1 MDNSRLTLIVLTW
14 ASLAVSIQAAELT
27 TPYQRGL
34 EAARLYN
41 SKQWEPAAQVY
52 AQVVAENPDLGNRW
66 REYANVLYQLK
77 RYDESTAAYRHALD
91 LGAAVPTCT
100 YNIACNYAL
109 LGKTEDALLW
119 LRKALN
125 MGFLDEQTLRTD
137 TDFESL
143 RSDPRFREVVGMY
156 PPEGLSRDDRWRFD
170 LDYLLRR
177 GERIHYD
184 LYGRVSRIE
193 LQVEFEDLKTR
204 VGALEDHEIVAGIMK
219 ILGML
224 GDGHSVVLGY
234 EDGRPALRAF
244 PIDMYLFSDGFYVRG
259 AREEYRSIVGG
270 KVLRVGRLSAEEALR
285 AVRPYCSVDNGMG
298 VKSWSA
304 YLLKV
309 PEVLHAQRIIED
321 PLQAAYV
328 IETATGETVTVQLA
342 AEDAPHMHAGP
353 FRSDFVYAHQLA
365 GGTPPLYLRNLDE
378 AHWFE
383 HLPGR
388 KMVFAAYNVVGP
400 DGDETVAQF
409 AERLFAFINANAVDY
424 LVLDLRHNGGGNN
437 TLNRPLVH
445 GVVRC
450 DRINRKGHFFVITGR
465 RTFSAAMNAAVELE
479 RNTEAI
485 FVGEPTGSSPNFV
498 GEVSPTTLPCSG
510 LRVSLSSL
518 YWQGSL
524 PNDHRTWIAPSI
536 PAPLSVRDF
545 RDNRDPAMEA
555 IFAEVASKLDPP
567 TTGMPATQ
575 SAPN

>member
-1 MDNSRLTLIVLTW
+1 MNNSRATLIVLTL
-14 ASLAVSIQAAELT
+14 ASLTVPIHAAEPT

-34 EAARLYN
+34 EAAKLYN
-41 SKQWEPAAQVY
+41 SKQWESAAQVY
-52 AQVVAENPDLGNRW
+52 AQVVAENPEAGNRW

-77 RYDESTAAYRHALD
+77 RYDESTAAYHHALE
-91 LGAAVPTCT
+91 LGAAIQTCT

-109 LGKTEDALLW
+109 LGKTDEALFW
-119 LRKALN
+119 LRKALDL
-125 MGFLDEQTLRTD
+125 GFLEEQTLRTD
-137 TDFESL
+137 TDFDAL
-143 RSDPRFREVVGMY
+143 RSDPRFRELAGVY

-177 GERIHYD
+177 GERIHHD
-184 LYGRVSRIE
+184 LYGRVSRSE
-193 LQVEFEDLKTR
+193 LQAAFADLKGR
-204 VGALEDHEIVAGIMK
+204 VGVLQDHEIVVGIMK

-234 EDGRPALRAF
+234 EDGRSALRAF

-259 AREEYRSIVGG
+259 AREENRTIIGG
-270 KVLRVGRLSAEEALR
+270 KVLRVGRLSADDALR

-309 PEVLHAQRIIED
+309 PEVLHALRIID
-321 PLQAAYV
+321 DLQQAAYV
-328 IETATGETVTVQLA
+328 IETAAGETVTVQLA
-342 AEDAPHMHAGP
+342 AEDAPHMHGGP
-353 FRSDFVYAHQLA
+353 FRPDFVYAHQLT
-365 GGTPPLYLRNLDE
+365 GGLPPLYLRNLDE

-383 HLPGR
+383 HLPDR
-388 KMVFAAYNVVGP
+388 KMVYAAYNVVGP

-409 AERLFAFINANAVDY
+409 AERLFKFINGNEVDY

-437 TLNRPLVH
+437 MLNRPLVH

-465 RTFSAAMNAAVELE
+465 RTFSAAMNAAADFE

-536 PAPLSVRDF
+536 PAPLSLRDF

-555 IFAEVASKLDPP
+555 IFAEVAVERLPP
-567 TTGMPATQ
+567 TPSMTD
-575 SAPN
+575 